1 MIKVKVEDVMSEDLI
16 VAYVPGTVK
25 EALKILAEHNV
36 SGMPILKED
45 TKKVVGVLTRSDIFR
60 NPDEDQ
66 LALVMSKDFLY
77 VDKDDDVKKAAE
89 IFYNHRIHGL
99 PVLNNRGN
107 LVGIISP
114 TDIVRKVLI
123 ESEES
128 VKDFYT
134 SKAVPVYKKT
144 PINVVMEIINVTHEN
159 ALPVLDDDL
168 KLIGMISDGDVFK
181 HSSVKEGITMSNMG
195 LGEDEDQWTWE
206 GIRDSVRMYHSTSEL
221 EFPDITVEEVMVTN
235 LVKTFENSKVCDVA
249 EKIVK
254 KKIGQLPVVNAE
266 NRLLGMITDIDLM
279 RCII

>member
-1 MIKVKVEDVMSEDLI
+1 MKVEDVMSEDLI